1 MNKKLFALLTSAAV
15 VAACAPSV
23 FAAEDTQAA
32 DDAATTAAA
41 GASATLEITP
51 AAETV
56 AAGDEATF
64 DVAITADQKLCTVQF
79 AFTADN
85 GEITGFTFNEDNV
98 KNTETGLAFDDWGYN
113 GKMTDEDKEKFKDNE
128 DYQVMAYDKDFDD
141 EQGVVPNKLVIGT
154 LTVKAAADA
163 KEGDVIN
170 VSTST
175 AKIAEGGIA
184 NYNID
189 EYAAWSTVAGSVTV
203 AAATESSESV
213 VESTGST
220 VDSTSSTSS
229 SESTSSES
237 SKTTTNTSSKSTTN
251 NTTNNTNTGAASTA
265 AVALAASAA
274 ALVVISKKRK

>member
-32 DDAATTAAA
+32 DDAATPAAA
-41 GASATLEITP
+41 DVTAKLEIE
-51 AAETV
+51 AADETV

-64 DVAITADQKLCTVQF
+64 NVAITADQKLCTVQF

-154 LTVKAAADA
+154 LTVKAPADA

-189 EYAAWSTVAGSVTV
+189 EYAAWTTVAGSVTV
-203 AAATESSESV
+203 AAASEVPESSSSDV
-213 VESTGST
+213 PDSSSSST
-220 VDSTSSTSS
+220 VTPDSS
-229 SESTSSES
+229 SNSES